1 MATATMELEIK
12 INPSRIEN
20 ALDAIGLREKAEEL
34 WDILYE
40 MEVDRELELSWEE
53 AMEGK
58 TTPIKEAITANR
70 KRVLNEFIIQ
80 VAEQNSMNEA
90 FLFFYIPSH
99 GNS

>member
-1 MATATMELEIK
+1 MATATMEPEIR
-12 INPSRIEN
+12 INPSRIED

-58 TTPIKEAITANR
+58 TMPTNEAIIANR
-70 KRVLNEFIIQ
+70 KRVLNE
-80 VAEQNSMNEA
+80 N
-90 FLFFYIPSH
+90 
-99 GNS
+99 